1 MIPVVQWGR
10 HQIHHVPNKIMKQI
24 HGLSVLSPFVPNIS
38 GARDQV
44 LNQKF
49 YQRRT
54 TRSRASSPT
63 DNLFDGIDDGCNVSP
78 MAGNVPLSIGKKLSF
93 QRNREAMAQK
103 LLIEYDR
110 AAFGG
115 SLLRPQL
122 FSSPTGKVSE
132 LPNVTIQWSNRLR
145 TTAGRAH
152 LKLHSPRKGRKK
164 LSRKDHIH
172 QMELQAQKQPNSCDG
187 KKTIFTG
194 RVTAASTLQASHN
207 ISEPEELSHG
217 VRRSAIVEL
226 STKVV
231 DDEFRLQTTLLHELC
246 HAAAWIVDGNL
257 KPPHGPCFQKWV
269 AIATKAIQPTI
280 PITTKHKFE
289 IHYKYSW
296 ECVNPSCSV
305 TLIRRH
311 NRRSIDIKRHVCG
324 RCRGALRE
332 VMDTP
337 LSSSSSSSTLPSPST
352 NAHHGSTTT
361 PSTSQRR
368 PLTEYQRFIQEN
380 SKVVAQQLL
389 SRRRRSSSSKKSTT
403 SVKPSPQAVLTECA
417 KLWQQ
422 SKIKHVK

>member
-10 HQIHHVPNKIMKQI
+10 HQIHRVPKKSTKQI
-24 HGLSVLSPFVPNIS
+24 HGLSVLCPVVPNICTNFQ
-38 GARDQV
+38 A
-44 LNQKF
+44 LT
-49 YQRRT
+49 YQRHT
-54 TRSRASSPT
+54 ATSRASSPK
-63 DNLFDGIDDGCNVSP
+63 DNSFDGIDDSSNTSP
-78 MAGNVPLSIGKKLSF
+78 MAGDVPLGIDKKLSF

-115 SLLRPQL
+115 LLLLPQL
-122 FSSPTGKVSE
+122 SSSTTGKVLE

-164 LSRKDHIH
+164 LSRKDHIL
-172 QMELQAQKQPNSCDG
+172 QMELQAQKQPNSCEDQ
-187 KKTIFTG
+187 KVTCTG
-194 RVTAASTLQASHN
+194 RVTVVNAWQASHN
-207 ISEPEELSHG
+207 ISVPEEPSQG

-231 DDEFRLQTTLLHELC
+231 DDELRLQTTLLHELC
-246 HAAAWIVDGNL
+246 HVAAWIIDGNL

-269 AIATKAIQPTI
+269 AIATQAIQPTI
-280 PITTKHKFE
+280 PITTKHTFE

-324 RCRGALRE
+324 KCRGPLRE

-337 LSSSSSSSTLPSPST
+337 LSASL
-352 NAHHGSTTT
+352 
-361 PSTSQRR
+361 PSTSANAHNDSTTKPLPTRRR

-380 SKVVAQQLL
+380 SKIVAQQLL
-389 SRRRRSSSSKKSTT
+389 SRRRRRSSSSKSTGR
-403 SVKPSPQAVLTECA
+403 KPTPQAVLTECA

-422 SKIKHVK
+422 SKTKRVK